1 MIERNKYLNEL
12 IRKKENGLTKVIT
25 GLRRCG
31 KSYLLFDI
39 FYNYLLKNGVEQD
52 HIITLAL
59 DDISNQRY
67 WNPNELNDF
76 VRSKIINDEKTNYI
90 FIDEIQMV
98 KDVENPYLKG
108 STVGFNDVIL
118 GWMKIPNVD
127 IYVTGSN
134 SEMLSKDILTKF
146 RGRGDQIHV
155 YPLSFKEFYE
165 SYKNDKTKAWNEYIM
180 YGGMPLATLKE
191 DYEDKA
197 KYLKN
202 LFSEIYYKDIMENHK
217 IKNAESILNDLLTI
231 ISSSIG
237 SLTNPLK
244 LSNTFK
250 SLKNININSSTIESY
265 LDAFCDSF
273 LIEKVQRYDIKGK
286 KIISSPFKYYFMD
299 IGLRNSLLN
308 FREIEETHIMENVI
322 YNELKIRGYN
332 VDVGVLE
339 YNFKDE
345 DNKSQRKYLE
355 IDFICNKGN
364 DKVYI
369 QSALN
374 LPTKEKVDQEIRGFL
389 RLDDFFKKIVVVKD
403 NIIPRKDENGILYVG
418 IEEFLLDDKYML

>member
-39 FYNYLLKNGVEQD
+39 FYNYLLKNGVELN

-67 WNPNELNDF
+67 WNPNELNDY

-165 SYKNDKTKAWNEYIM
+165 SYKKDKTKAWNEYIM

-197 KYLKN
+197 QYLKN

-217 IKNAESILNDLLTI
+217 IKNAESVLNDLLTI

-418 IEEFLLDDKYML
+418 VEEFLLDDKYML